1 MNINSDM
8 ALIPVS
14 HEVRPAKRVSDR
26 GLAEYSDPNEKLVRI
41 SFSKPRPN
49 NIGNIYDRFGAEK
62 TGENAVGGNVDM
74 YV

>member
-14 HEVRPAKRVSDR
+14 HEVRPARRLPERS
-26 GLAEYSDPNEKLVRI
+26 LAEYSEPNDKLVRI
-41 SFSKPRPN
+41 SFSKPRLN
-49 NIGNIYDRFGAEK
+49 HVGDTYDRFGAEK
-62 TGENAVGGNVDM
+62 TEKNTLGENIDM

>member
-14 HEVRPAKRVSDR
+14 HDLRPARNVAERGVSR
-26 GLAEYSDPNEKLVRI
+26 YSEPNDNLVRI
-41 SFSKPRPN
+41 SFSEPRLTRV
-49 NIGNIYDRFGAEK
+49 GNTYDRFGAAK
-62 TGENAVGGNVDM
+62 DSKNSVGENIDM